1 MDTLDQNRRTGTS
14 LPSTPSSKPA
24 STLSEKHAKAEALRV
39 KVEYARKEAKLR
51 KQKAALVESQK
62 RAQAEL
68 DAEVNL
74 QREEKEAAAAQ
85 VEATV
90 FEQLERDKDLI
101 SVDLP
106 YETPSE
112 RSREYVA
119 RLDDYNNVTSSAN
132 LWDDS
137 FNETV
142 GPLNLT
148 AKPSSNIVSASSKTV
163 VSPEIHSDMNI
174 PSINQK
180 IVEPSSGENPRVEF
194 TLENQT
200 SPTLATSQAAVNV
213 SRSNTF
219 NSAPSDNAAR
229 IFRPGIVTSQNNPA
243 VTSTFCQPVP
253 SLFPTRYPV
262 RGDSFHRQGLDQP
275 NADIDTL
282 TGFLLRKDM
291 APKRLTR
298 FNEKPYSFHSW
309 KASFKCVMEELKLKA
324 SEELDLLVN
333 YLGSESTIWAES
345 LRSSNSSN
353 PERGLALIW
362 ERLELVYG
370 SYESLEAC
378 LKSRIDKFPQLSNK
392 DYKKLFELSDLL
404 LEIQSYKNDER
415 FMASL
420 AVYDSLS
427 GVNMLVKKLPYLL
440 QQA

>member
-14 LPSTPSSKPA
+14 FPSTPSSKPA
-24 STLSEKHAKAEALRV
+24 STLSEKRAKAEALRV

-68 DAEVNL
+68 DAEVDL
-74 QREEKEAAAAQ
+74 LREEKEAAAAQ
-85 VEATV
+85 VEAKV

-148 AKPSSNIVSASSKTV
+148 VKPSSNVVSASSKTV
-163 VSPEIHSDMNI
+163 VSPEIRSDTNI

-180 IVEPSSGENPRVEF
+180 IVEPSSGKNPRVEF

-200 SPTLATSQAAVNV
+200 SATLATSQAALNV
-213 SRSNTF
+213 SSSNTF

-243 VTSTFCQPVP
+243 VTSIFCQPVP

-262 RGDSFHRQGLDQP
+262 RGDTFHRQGLDQP
-275 NADIDTL
+275 SADIDTL

-291 APKRLTR
+291 A
-298 FNEKPYSFHSW
+298 
-309 KASFKCVMEELKLKA
+309 LK
-324 SEELDLLVN
+324 
-333 YLGSESTIWAES
+333 G
-345 LRSSNSSN
+345 
-353 PERGLALIW
+353 
-362 ERLELVYG
+362 
-370 SYESLEAC
+370 
-378 LKSRIDKFPQLSNK
+378 
-392 DYKKLFELSDLL
+392 
-404 LEIQSYKNDER
+404 
-415 FMASL
+415 
-420 AVYDSLS
+420 
-427 GVNMLVKKLPYLL
+427 
-440 QQA
+440 